1 MFLGWNT
8 VHIQPGTQQN
18 KNLLGAGN
26 CVPCG
31 GQKDEQ
37 EQFLAFKVYD
47 KEIRHG
53 YRPLWY
59 KAEITQAEP
68 GVLEV
73 LWAHRLDVERAALKQ
88 EMTLEQETGTR
99 SWASLGA
106 PNL

>member
-1 MFLGWNT
+1 MENPSKSQRSWE
-8 VHIQPGTQQN
+8 GTQCTS
-18 KNLLGAGN
+18 NLELIKTRIY
-26 CVPCG
+26 CDLETVPCG

-73 LWAHRLDVERAALKQ
+73 LWAHRLDVARAALNQ
-88 EMTLEQETGTR
+88 EMALEQETGTR
-99 SWASLGA
+99 S
-106 PNL
+106 